1 MIPVST
7 EWKNAIR
14 EQFRYQGYLE
24 VTLEVTPPG
33 LHESLV
39 LDTDAT
45 ESVSDKKSIVDK
57 DRSEPTP
64 YITLEKGRWLLNKKY
79 KVLPTGT
86 KTKDWW
92 STPMTEG
99 AKQLIFTFDQAY
111 TIPGIYVEWDMTNG
125 SYPTQLL
132 IEGYDLSDQKQYSFD
147 VTSISS
153 NTGFVDAPMDNV
165 KKVVMTIS
173 AWSRETWR
181 ARINEVLFGLF
192 AKYDSINN
200 GRVMS
205 ATSVDY
211 SHPLSKELPTHTMKV
226 ELRNLDQEF
235 DPSLVKGVA
244 KYLANRQLVKCR
256 WGFVTSYGNLEWTPE
271 LYYYMDSFS
280 IPVDQRNVTL
290 NATSRLALLTEK
302 LASVTYDATDR
313 TFYDI
318 ALSALSSSKI
328 IKDDAT
334 QVPFELSEELK
345 NYRTNAPLPDVAINV
360 LLQYLAGASGLL
372 LYTVPTTGFVKI
384 GSPDT
389 ETVQTIGL
397 DQNQGDPE
405 VTVQNT
411 LRSISVGVYSYT
423 KKTEQG
429 KIEVAYSSMN
439 HTGKKTVNL
448 SYNCDYAVEVTCSI
462 SGATLISFTPYS
474 NHATVEFDTGDT
486 EKQVEI
492 TLSGYE
498 VTKNQTY
505 IETYRNES
513 LSAGLD
519 VTVDN
524 PFITNTDKLKD
535 LTDKLVSWYN
545 KPQQLKVPY
554 LGYPEVTAGDK
565 IDLTTIYG
573 NGEVSTIKSTL
584 DFDGGFNGTLEVR

>member
-24 VTLEVTPPG
+24 VTIEVTPPG
-33 LHESLV
+33 LHENLNVATPSTETVSNDSAL
-39 LDTDAT
+39 TD
-45 ESVSDKKSIVDK
+45 S

-64 YITLEKGRWLLNKKY
+64 YISLEKGRWLLNKKY
-79 KVLPTGT
+79 KVLPLEA
-86 KTKDWW
+86 KTDDWW
-92 STPMTEG
+92 STPMMQGSKEFT
-99 AKQLIFTFDQAY
+99 FTFDQAY
-111 TIPGIYVEWDMTNG
+111 TIPGVYIEWDVLNG
-125 SYPTQLL
+125 SYPTQLNL
-132 IEGYDLSDQKQYSFD
+132 DGYSIDGTKQYSYN
-147 VTSISS
+147 VTSINSA
-153 NTGFVDAPMDNV
+153 TGFVDAPMDNV

-181 ARINEVLFGLF
+181 VRINEILFGLF
-192 AKYDSINN
+192 VKYDSINN

-205 ATSVDY
+205 ATSIDY
-211 SHPLSKELPTHTMKV
+211 SHPLVKELPTHSLKIS
-226 ELRNLDQEF
+226 LRNLDQEF
-235 DPSLVKGVA
+235 DPSLEEGVA

-271 LYYYMDSFS
+271 LYYYVDTFS
-280 IPVDQRNVTL
+280 IPADRRDVTL
-290 NATSRLALLTEK
+290 QTTSRLALLTEK
-302 LASVTYDATDR
+302 LASVAYDATER

-345 NYRTNAPLPDVAINV
+345 NYHTNAPLPDVAINV
-360 LLQYLAGASGLL
+360 LLQYLAQASGLS
-372 LYTVPTTGFVKI
+372 LYTVPTTGFVRI
-384 GSPDT
+384 GSHSSEIAQAVDL
-389 ETVQTIGL
+389 G
-397 DQNQGDPE
+397 QNQGDPE

-411 LRSISVGVYSYT
+411 LRSVSIGVYSYT

-429 KIEVAYSSMN
+429 KIEVAYSSMS

-448 SYNCDYAVEVTCSI
+448 SYNCDYAVDVTCAI
-462 SGATLISFTPYS
+462 SGATLVSFTPYS
-474 NHATVEFDTGDT
+474 NHATVEFDAGAT
-486 EKQVEI
+486 EKEVEI
-492 TLSGYE
+492 VLSGYE
-498 VTKNQTY
+498 VVKNQTY
-505 IETYRNES
+505 VETYRNNN

-519 VTVDN
+519 VTIDN
-524 PFITNTDKLKD
+524 PFITNTDKVQT
-535 LTDKLVSWYN
+535 LTDKLVDWYS
-545 KPQQLKVPY
+545 KTQQLKVPY

-573 NGEVSTIKSTL
+573 NSSVTTIKNTL